1 MSVIAVKTALEVA
14 VAAITPS
21 IETAWE
27 NADFQ
32 PTVGTAYQQVHILF
46 GMPDNI
52 EFGPLFRQ
60 VGVMQISLFYPLKT
74 GTLAAQTRAELIR
87 STFKRGNSYSDSG
100 ITVTINKTPNIK
112 AGIRD
117 DDRWMIP
124 VDIEFF
130 AHIEE

>member
-1 MSVIAVKTALEVA
+1 MSVIAIKTALEVA

-21 IETAWE
+21 IATAWE

-32 PTVGTAYQQVHILF
+32 PTVGTEYQQVHVLF
-46 GMPDNI
+46 GEPGNI

-87 STFKRGNSYSDSG
+87 STFKRGNSYSNSG

-112 AGIRD
+112 AGTRD

-124 VDIEFF
+124 IDIEFF
-130 AHIEE
+130 AHIES

>member
-1 MSVIAVKTALEVA
+1 MSVIAVKTALETA
-14 VAAITPS
+14 VNAITPS

-32 PTVGTAYQQVHILF
+32 PTVGTPYQQVHVLF
-46 GMPDNI
+46 GSPENI

-60 VGVMQISLFYPLKT
+60 VGILQITLFYPLQV

-112 AGIRD
+112 AGNRD
-117 DDRWMIP
+117 MDRWMIP

-130 AHIEE
+130 AHIEA